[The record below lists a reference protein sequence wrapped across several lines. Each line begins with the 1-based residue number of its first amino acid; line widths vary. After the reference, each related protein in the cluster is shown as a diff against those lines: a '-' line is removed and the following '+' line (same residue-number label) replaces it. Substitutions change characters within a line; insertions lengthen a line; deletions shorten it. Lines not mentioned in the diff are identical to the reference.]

1 MWFADRVGKLDR
13 GEEEVTAKDTLIIG
27 VVQCLALIPG
37 VSRSG
42 ATISAG
48 LLRGFDRVTV
58 TRLSFFLAIPA
69 LTAASLLEAV
79 TKYDDISN
87 GVGWSGTL
95 VATLASF
102 VVGYASIAWLLR
114 YVAGHTFS
122 IFIVYRVALGLLMVI
137 LLATGAVAA
146 T

>member
-1 MWFADRVGKLDR
+1 
-13 GEEEVTAKDTLIIG
+13 
-27 VVQCLALIPG
+27 
-37 VSRSG
+37 
-42 ATISAG
+42 
-48 LLRGFDRVTV
+48 VTV

-69 LTAASLLEAV
+69 LTAASLLQIV
-79 TKYDDISN
+79 TEHDEISN

-95 VATLASF
+95 IATVASF

-122 IFIVYRVALGLLMVI
+122 IFIVYRVLLGALMVI

>member
-1 MWFADRVGKLDR
+1 MWFADRAGSLER
-13 GEEEVTAKDTLIIG
+13 GEREVTKKDTLIIG
-27 VVQCLALIPG
+27 IVQCLALIPG

-69 LTAASLLEAV
+69 LTAATLLEAV
-79 TKYDDISN
+79 TKYDEISN
-87 GVGWSGTL
+87 GVGWGGTL
-95 VATLASF
+95 IATAASF

-122 IFIVYRVALGLLMVI
+122 IFIVYRVLLGAVMLI